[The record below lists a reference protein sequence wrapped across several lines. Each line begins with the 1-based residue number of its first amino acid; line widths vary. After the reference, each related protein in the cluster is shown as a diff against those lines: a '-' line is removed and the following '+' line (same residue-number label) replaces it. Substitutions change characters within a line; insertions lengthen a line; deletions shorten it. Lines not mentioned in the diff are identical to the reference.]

1 MSFQCWQRLLRGC
14 LRPSRGLG
22 WPLRN
27 LSQPLGAPNQPL
39 RSLRGGMDARTY
51 IWTDVQIP
59 PCILQDFVP
68 SGSHRGRCPKKLM
81 SLCPIS
87 QPPLHPHT
95 PNPVCLNLSCKGSEF
110 KQGLA
115 TKLGLHHYHTSV
127 GNFPKVNLVER
138 WEALIRS
145 LKRKLSFHIWNDH
158 KMLLNLGLGASALWK
173 RYFFVFFCD
182 FLGANIL
189 TFLLWWRLSI
199 TTRPTPVRCQMTT
212 GLLKPYTTGCFA
224 DKVYFSF

>member
-1 MSFQCWQRLLRGC
+1 MEPYGV
-14 LRPSRGLG
+14 
-22 WPLRN
+22 
-27 LSQPLGAPNQPL
+27 
-39 RSLRGGMDARTY
+39 RTDGR
-51 IWTDVQIP
+51 TDGHMYVQIP

-68 SGSHRGRCPKKLM
+68 SGSHRGCCPKKLM
-81 SLCPIS
+81 SFCPIS

-189 TFLLWWRLSI
+189 TFLLWWRLF
-199 TTRPTPVRCQMTT
+199 TTIRPTLVRLKMTMR
-212 GLLKPYTTGCFA
+212 LQKLYTTSCFA
-224 DKVYFSF
+224 YNVYLSL